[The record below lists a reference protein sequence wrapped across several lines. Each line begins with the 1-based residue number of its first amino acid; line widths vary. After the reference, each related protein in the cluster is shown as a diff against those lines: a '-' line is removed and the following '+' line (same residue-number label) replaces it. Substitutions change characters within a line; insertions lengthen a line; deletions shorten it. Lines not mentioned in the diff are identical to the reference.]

1 MKSLNHI
8 RLLYRWA
15 LAILFTLVFS
25 ACQKDLDD
33 QTYQQDAISN
43 DLKYNNAGGLQRYD
57 AYVIQ
62 SWYELMLD
70 LAIETPGHTPPILAR
85 SFGYTGVALYES
97 LVGYMPNHHSLVGQL
112 NGLNSIPQRKYGN
125 SYHAPITVN
134 AALASIIKQLFQNA
148 SAANLSNIDALEAAN
163 NNLYVGR
170 VSQQIMNRSIDYGRA
185 VAGAVFNWS
194 QSDGGDQAYLHNFPP
209 DYIPPLGL
217 DKWVPTPPL
226 FRPALLPYWGNYRN
240 MVLANNVGPVDP
252 PDPPAFSSTAGSFFY
267 NAAYEVYDTG
277 LHLSAE
283 QAEIAEY
290 WDDGVGT
297 FTPPGHNMAIAL
309 QMIRNQGLN
318 LYRAAVL
325 LAKLGIA
332 ENDAGIVCW
341 RAKYKA
347 NLLRPVTFI
356 QTYIDP
362 AWNSLITN
370 PPFPTYTSGHS
381 TFSGAAAAIL
391 SAELGNAVS
400 FTDSTKIAYGFS
412 PRSFSNFTAYG
423 QEAKDSRLFGG
434 IHYVFDN
441 EKGFECGERIAH
453 NVEQLNW

>member
-8 RLLYRWA
+8 RLLYSWA
-15 LAILFTLVFS
+15 VAILLTLVFS

-33 QTYQQDAISN
+33 QTYQQDEIST
-43 DLKYNNAGGLQRYD
+43 DLKYKNGGGLQRYD

-70 LAIETPGHTPPILAR
+70 LAIETPGHTPPVLAR

-97 LVGYMPNHHSLVGQL
+97 LAGDMPNHHSLVGQL

-163 NNLYVGR
+163 NNLYAGR

-194 QSDGGDQAYLHNFPP
+194 QSDGGDQAYLYNFPP
-209 DYIPPLGL
+209 EYIPPVGP

-226 FRPALLPYWGNYRN
+226 FRPALLPYWGNNRN

-252 PDPPAFSSTAGSFFY
+252 PDLPAFSSTSGSFFY

-290 WDDGVGT
+290 WDDGAGT

-309 QMIRNQGLN
+309 QMIRNQDLN

-391 SAELGNAVS
+391 SAELGNTVS
-400 FTDSTKIAYGFS
+400 FTDSTKIAYGFL

-423 QEAKDSRLFGG
+423 QEAKDSRLYGG

-441 EKGFECGERIAH
+441 ENGFECGERIAH
-453 NVEQLNW
+453 NVEQLKW